1 MTIISV
7 REVSPLPGGAEETE
21 ERCKQAVTIM
31 TKHGARAWAARVIA
45 GDRSGAGALD
55 VYGAYPTFSDGAKSF
70 QAFSADPD
78 MVALRKKA
86 QTDQVADVRGPWVG
100 RLIFGEPASAPRPIS
115 VHRDYQMAR
124 SNMPAVMELAPQLN
138 KLMGSKDVD
147 VAIGQVIH
155 GEDHEMMRVI
165 YRFLSM
171 DHWGE
176 TLDHM
181 SANEEFI
188 SLVMKADELGTLKK
202 SRVLQTI

>member
-7 REVSPLPGGAEETE
+7 REASPLPGGAEETE

-86 QTDQVADVRGPWVG
+86 QTDQVADMRGPWVG

-155 GEDHEMMRVI
+155 GEDQEMMRVI

>member
-7 REVSPLPGGAEETE
+7 REASPLPGGAEETE
-21 ERCKQAVTIM
+21 ARCKQAVTIM

-86 QTDQVADVRGPWVG
+86 QTDQVADMRGPWVG

>member
-7 REVSPLPGGAEETE
+7 REASPLPGGAEETE

-86 QTDQVADVRGPWVG
+86 QTDQVADMRGPWVG

>member
-7 REVSPLPGGAEETE
+7 REASPLPGGAEETE

>member
-1 MTIISV
+1 MTVISV
-7 REVSPLPGGAEETE
+7 REITPLPGCAEEATA
-21 ERCKQAVTIM
+21 RIKHAASIM
-31 TKHGARAWAARVIA
+31 SKHGANAWVARVVA
-45 GDRSGAGALD
+45 GDRAGPGDLD
-55 VYGAYPTFSDGAKSF
+55 IYGAYPTFAAGAKAL

-78 MVALRKKA
+78 MIALREKI
-86 QTDQVADVRGPWVG
+86 QTNQVANMRGPWVG
-100 RLIFGEPASAPRPIS
+100 RLIFGNPASAPRPIS

-124 SNMPAVMELAPQLN
+124 SNMPAVMELAPQLE
-138 KLMGSKDVD
+138 KLMATKDVD

-165 YRFLSM
+165 YRFTSL

-181 SANEEFI
+181 STNEEFV
-188 SLVMKADELGTLKK
+188 SLVMKADDLGTLKK

>member
-31 TKHGARAWAARVIA
+31 TKHGARAWAARVVA
-45 GDRSGAGALD
+45 GDRSGAGDMD
-55 VYGAYPTFSDGAKSF
+55 VYGAYPTFSAGAKSF

-86 QTDQVADVRGPWVG
+86 QTDQVADVRGPWVC
-100 RLIFGEPASAPRPIS
+100 RLIFGEPASKPRPIS

-188 SLVMKADELGTLKK
+188 SLVMKADELGTLRK

>member
-7 REVSPLPGGAEETE
+7 REASPLPGGAEETE

-55 VYGAYPTFSDGAKSF
+55 VYGAYPTFSAGAKSF

-86 QTDQVADVRGPWVG
+86 QTDQVADMRGPCVG

-188 SLVMKADELGTLKK
+188 SLVMKADEKGTLKK

>member
-7 REVSPLPGGAEETE
+7 REASPLPGGAEETE

-86 QTDQVADVRGPWVG
+86 QTDQVADMRGPWVG

-188 SLVMKADELGTLKK
+188 SLVMKADELGTLRK

>member
-31 TKHGARAWAARVIA
+31 TKHGARAWAARVVA
-45 GDRSGAGALD
+45 GDRSGAGDMD
-55 VYGAYPTFSDGAKSF
+55 VYGAYPTFSAGAKSF

-155 GEDHEMMRVI
+155 GEDQEMMRVI

>member
-7 REVSPLPGGAEETE
+7 REASPLPGGAAETE

-86 QTDQVADVRGPWVG
+86 QTDQVADMRGPWVG

-165 YRFLSM
+165 YRFLSI

>member
-31 TKHGARAWAARVIA
+31 TKHGARAWAARVVA
-45 GDRSGAGALD
+45 GDRSGAGDTD
-55 VYGAYPTFSDGAKSF
+55 VYGAYPTFSAGAKSF

-86 QTDQVADVRGPWVG
+86 QTDQVADVKGPWVG
-100 RLIFGEPASAPRPIS
+100 RLIFGEPASKPRPIS

-188 SLVMKADELGTLKK
+188 SLVMKADELGTLRK

>member
-165 YRFLSM
+165 YRFLSL

>member
-7 REVSPLPGGAEETE
+7 REASPLPGGAEETE

-31 TKHGARAWAARVIA
+31 TKHGARAWAARVVA
-45 GDRSGAGALD
+45 GDRSGAGDMD
-55 VYGAYPTFSDGAKSF
+55 VYGAYPTFSAGAKSF

>member
-7 REVSPLPGGAEETE
+7 REASPLPGGAEETE

-165 YRFLSM
+165 YRFLSL

>member
-31 TKHGARAWAARVIA
+31 TKHGARAWAARVVA

-55 VYGAYPTFSDGAKSF
+55 VYGAYPTFSAGAKSF

-78 MVALRKKA
+78 MVTLRKKA

>member
-7 REVSPLPGGAEETE
+7 REASPLPGGAEETE

-86 QTDQVADVRGPWVG
+86 QTDQVADMRGPWVG

-165 YRFLSM
+165 YRFLSL

>member
-7 REVSPLPGGAEETE
+7 REASPLPGGAEETE

-55 VYGAYPTFSDGAKSF
+55 VYGAYPTFSEGAKSF

>member
-7 REVSPLPGGAEETE
+7 REASPLPGGAEETE

-31 TKHGARAWAARVIA
+31 TKHGARAWAARVVA
-45 GDRSGAGALD
+45 GDRSGAGDMD
-55 VYGAYPTFSDGAKSF
+55 VYGAYPTFSAGAKSF

-155 GEDHEMMRVI
+155 GEDQEMMRVI

>member
-7 REVSPLPGGAEETE
+7 REASPLPGGAEETE

-155 GEDHEMMRVI
+155 GEDQEMMRVI

>member
-7 REVSPLPGGAEETE
+7 REASPLPGGAEETE

-55 VYGAYPTFSDGAKSF
+55 VYGAYPTFSEGAKSF

-165 YRFLSM
+165 YRFLSL

>member
-7 REVSPLPGGAEETE
+7 REASPLPGGAAETE

-55 VYGAYPTFSDGAKSF
+55 VYGAYPAFSDGAKSF

-86 QTDQVADVRGPWVG
+86 QTDQVADMRGPWVG

-165 YRFLSM
+165 YRFLSI

>member
-1 MTIISV
+1 M
-7 REVSPLPGGAEETE
+7 
-21 ERCKQAVTIM
+21 
-31 TKHGARAWAARVIA
+31 
-45 GDRSGAGALD
+45 
-55 VYGAYPTFSDGAKSF
+55 
-70 QAFSADPD
+70 
-78 MVALRKKA
+78 
-86 QTDQVADVRGPWVG
+86 RGPWVG

-124 SNMPAVMELAPQLN
+124 SNMPAIMELAPQLN

>member
-31 TKHGARAWAARVIA
+31 TKHGARAWAARVVA
-45 GDRSGAGALD
+45 GDRSGAGDMD
-55 VYGAYPTFSDGAKSF
+55 VYGAYPTFSAGAKSF

-165 YRFLSM
+165 YRFLSL

>member
-86 QTDQVADVRGPWVG
+86 QTDQVADMRGPWVG

>member
-1 MTIISV
+1 MTVISV

-21 ERCKQAVTIM
+21 ERCKQAVVLM
-31 TKHGARAWAARVIA
+31 AKHGARAWAARVIA

-55 VYGAYPTFSDGAKSF
+55 VYGAYSSFSAGAKSF

-78 MVALRKKA
+78 MIALRKKA
-86 QTDQVADVRGPWVG
+86 QTEQVADVRGPWVG

-138 KLMGSKDVD
+138 KLMGGKDVD

-181 SANEEFI
+181 STNEEFI